1 MFDFFRVL
9 RKRLLRP
16 RDIVNIFARHTILDF
31 YWYFYMCILHVYT
44 FNSGEIRLYEFIG
57 ILIGTTIYFL
67 TISKYFIKI
76 NSVVLNILTKI
87 FYILLIVPLKTINK
101 TIIKPIVT
109 FFDKIIHKNSF
120 KSINFLKRF
129 DKNVAFKKDFKI

>member
-9 RKRLLRP
+9 RKKFKTT
-16 RDIVNIFARHTILDF
+16 DIVTYMQDIFFWILTGISML
-31 YWYFYMCILHVYT
+31 YCIYT

-76 NSVVLNILTKI
+76 NSMVLNILTKI
-87 FYILLIVPLKTINK
+87 FYVLLIVPLKTINK

-129 DKNVAFKKDFKI
+129 NKNVAFKKDFKI

>member
-1 MFDFFRVL
+1 MQ
-9 RKRLLRP
+9 
-16 RDIVNIFARHTILDF
+16 DILFWILTGISML
-31 YWYFYMCILHVYT
+31 YCIYT

-129 DKNVAFKKDFKI
+129 NKNVAFKKDFKI

>member
-9 RKRLLRP
+9 RKRFKTT
-16 RDIVNIFARHTILDF
+16 DIVTYMQDILF
-31 YWYFYMCILHVYT
+31 WILTGISMLYCIYT

-101 TIIKPIVT
+101 TIKKPIVT

-129 DKNVAFKKDFKI
+129 NKNVAFKKDFKI

>member
-9 RKRLLRP
+9 RKKFKTT
-16 RDIVNIFARHTILDF
+16 DIVTYMQDIFFWILTGISML
-31 YWYFYMCILHVYT
+31 YCIYT

-76 NSVVLNILTKI
+76 NSMVLNILTKI
-87 FYILLIVPLKTINK
+87 FYVLLIVPLKTINK

-109 FFDKIIHKNSF
+109 FFDKKIHKNSF
-120 KSINFLKRF
+120 KSINFFKRF
-129 DKNVAFKKDFKI
+129 NKNVAFKKDFKI

>member
-9 RKRLLRP
+9 RKRFKTT
-16 RDIVNIFARHTILDF
+16 DIVTYMQDILF
-31 YWYFYMCILHVYT
+31 WILTGISMLYCIYT

-76 NSVVLNILTKI
+76 NSMVLNILTKI
-87 FYILLIVPLKTINK
+87 FYVLLIVPLKTINK
-101 TIIKPIVT
+101 TIKKPIVT

-120 KSINFLKRF
+120 KYINFLKIF
-129 DKNVAFKKDFKI
+129 NKNVAFKKDFKI

>member
-9 RKRLLRP
+9 RKRFKTT
-16 RDIVNIFARHTILDF
+16 DIVTYMQDILF
-31 YWYFYMCILHVYT
+31 WILTGISMLYCIYT

-76 NSVVLNILTKI
+76 NSMVLNILTKI
-87 FYILLIVPLKTINK
+87 FYVLLIVPIKTINK
-101 TIIKPIVT
+101 TIKKPIVT

-129 DKNVAFKKDFKI
+129 NKNVAFKKDFKI

>member
-9 RKRLLRP
+9 RKRFKTT
-16 RDIVNIFARHTILDF
+16 DIVTYMQDILF
-31 YWYFYMCILHVYT
+31 WILTGISMLYCIYT

-76 NSVVLNILTKI
+76 NSMVLNILTKI

-101 TIIKPIVT
+101 TIKKPIVT

-129 DKNVAFKKDFKI
+129 NKNVAFKKDFKI

>member
-9 RKRLLRP
+9 RKRFKTT
-16 RDIVNIFARHTILDF
+16 DIVTYMQDILF
-31 YWYFYMCILHVYT
+31 WILTGISMLYCIYT

-76 NSVVLNILTKI
+76 NSMVLNILTKI
-87 FYILLIVPLKTINK
+87 FYVLLIVPLKTINK
-101 TIIKPIVT
+101 TIKKPIVT

-120 KSINFLKRF
+120 KSINFLKNLLNYEIYIIQLV
-129 DKNVAFKKDFKI
+129 K

>member
-9 RKRLLRP
+9 RKRFKTT
-16 RDIVNIFARHTILDF
+16 DIVTYMQDILF
-31 YWYFYMCILHVYT
+31 WILTGISMLYCIYT

-76 NSVVLNILTKI
+76 NSIVLNILTKI
-87 FYILLIVPLKTINK
+87 FYVLLIMPLKTINK
-101 TIIKPIVT
+101 IIIKPIIT

-120 KSINFLKRF
+120 KYINFLKRF
-129 DKNVAFKKDFKI
+129 NKNVAFKKDFKI

>member
-9 RKRLLRP
+9 RKRFKTT
-16 RDIVNIFARHTILDF
+16 DIVTYMQDILF
-31 YWYFYMCILHVYT
+31 WILTGISMLYCIYT

-76 NSVVLNILTKI
+76 NSMVLNILTKI
-87 FYILLIVPLKTINK
+87 FYVLLIVPLKTINK
-101 TIIKPIVT
+101 TIIKPILT
-109 FFDKIIHKNSF
+109 FFDKIRHKNSF

-129 DKNVAFKKDFKI
+129 NKNVSFKKDFKI

>member
-9 RKRLLRP
+9 RKKFKTT
-16 RDIVNIFARHTILDF
+16 DIVTYMQDIVFWILTGISML
-31 YWYFYMCILHVYT
+31 YCIYT

-76 NSVVLNILTKI
+76 NSMVLNILIKI
-87 FYILLIVPLKTINK
+87 FYVLLIVPLKTINK

-109 FFDKIIHKNSF
+109 F
-120 KSINFLKRF
+120 LKRF
-129 DKNVAFKKDFKI
+129 NKNVAFKKDFKI

>member
-9 RKRLLRP
+9 RKKFKTT
-16 RDIVNIFARHTILDF
+16 DIVTYMQDILF
-31 YWYFYMCILHVYT
+31 WILTGISMLYCIYT

-76 NSVVLNILTKI
+76 NSMVLNILTKI
-87 FYILLIVPLKTINK
+87 FYVLLIVPLKAINK
-101 TIIKPIVT
+101 TIKKPIVT

-129 DKNVAFKKDFKI
+129 NKNVAFKKDFKI

>member
-9 RKRLLRP
+9 RKRFKTT
-16 RDIVNIFARHTILDF
+16 DIVTYMQDILF
-31 YWYFYMCILHVYT
+31 WILTGISMLYCIYT

-76 NSVVLNILTKI
+76 NSMVLNILTKI
-87 FYILLIVPLKTINK
+87 FYVLLIVPLKTINK
-101 TIIKPIVT
+101 TIIKTILT

-120 KSINFLKRF
+120 KSIKSINFLKRF
-129 DKNVAFKKDFKI
+129 NKNVAFKKDFKI

>member
-9 RKRLLRP
+9 RKRFKTT
-16 RDIVNIFARHTILDF
+16 DIVTYMQDILF
-31 YWYFYMCILHVYT
+31 WILTGISMLYCIYT

-76 NSVVLNILTKI
+76 NSMVLNILTKI
-87 FYILLIVPLKTINK
+87 FYVLLIVPLKTINE
-101 TIIKPIVT
+101 TIKKPIVT

-129 DKNVAFKKDFKI
+129 NKNVAFKKDFKI

>member
-9 RKRLLRP
+9 RKRFKTT
-16 RDIVNIFARHTILDF
+16 DIVTYMQDILF
-31 YWYFYMCILHVYT
+31 WILTGISMLYCIYT

-76 NSVVLNILTKI
+76 NSMVLNILTKI
-87 FYILLIVPLKTINK
+87 FYVLLIVPLKTINK
-101 TIIKPIVT
+101 TIKKPIVT

-129 DKNVAFKKDFKI
+129 NKNVAFKKDFKI

>member
-9 RKRLLRP
+9 RKRFKTT
-16 RDIVNIFARHTILDF
+16 DIVTYMQDILF
-31 YWYFYMCILHVYT
+31 WILTGISMLYCIYT

-76 NSVVLNILTKI
+76 NSMVLNILTKI
-87 FYILLIVPLKTINK
+87 FYVLLIVPLKTINK
-101 TIIKPIVT
+101 TIIKPILT
-109 FFDKIIHKNSF
+109 FFDKIRHKNSF

-129 DKNVAFKKDFKI
+129 NKNVAFKKDFKI

>member
-9 RKRLLRP
+9 RKRFKTT
-16 RDIVNIFARHTILDF
+16 DIATYMQDIFFWILTGISML
-31 YWYFYMCILHVYT
+31 YCIYT

-57 ILIGTTIYFL
+57 ILIGTTLYFL

-76 NSVVLNILTKI
+76 NSIVLNVITKI
-87 FYILLIVPLKTINK
+87 FYVLLIVPFKTINK
-101 TIIKPIVT
+101 IIIKPIAT
-109 FFDKIIHKNSF
+109 FFDKIIHKKSF
-120 KSINFLKRF
+120 KSINFFKRF

>member
-9 RKRLLRP
+9 RKRFKTT
-16 RDIVNIFARHTILDF
+16 DIVTYMQDILF
-31 YWYFYMCILHVYT
+31 WILTGISMLYCIYT

-76 NSVVLNILTKI
+76 NSMVLNILTKI
-87 FYILLIVPLKTINK
+87 FYVLLIVPLKTINK
-101 TIIKPIVT
+101 TIKKTIVT

-129 DKNVAFKKDFKI
+129 NKNVAFKKDFKI